1 MIDLWLAVAIVL
13 LVAGVA
19 GSVVPG
25 VPGALVS
32 LIGVYCYWWSTGF
45 GEPGALF
52 VAVATLVGLLALVLS
67 YLGSALSAK
76 VGGASTT
83 TVIAAA
89 VVGLL
94 LLLVSGPPG
103 ALLGVVLTVFAIE
116 VYRGAEME
124 AGLRTALIT
133 AVGMLA
139 STVVEILL
147 TGSILV
153 AFLLV
158 VFL

>member
-1 MIDLWLAVAIVL
+1 MIDLWLVVAVVL
-13 LVAGVA
+13 LVAGVV

-32 LIGVYCYWWSTGF
+32 LFGIYLYWWSTGF
-45 GEPGALF
+45 GDPGVLF
-52 VAVATLVGLLALVLS
+52 VAIATLVGLLALALS
-67 YLGSALSAK
+67 YLGGAISAK
-76 VGGASTT
+76 VGGASTS
-83 TVIAAA
+83 TVVAAA
-89 VVGLL
+89 VVGLV
-94 LLLVSGPPG
+94 LLLVTGPIFG
-103 ALLGVVLTVFAIE
+103 LLGVVLTVFVIE

-124 AGLRTALIT
+124 AGARTAVVT

-139 STVVEILL
+139 STVVEVLL